1 MSSCFVY
8 ILSRGLNQT
17 FTEHIKYWEGKDE
30 LMVSAL
36 RSSEF
41 REREGGKEIYKQII
55 IEGKSSQ

>member
-8 ILSRGLNQT
+8 NILSGGLNKT

-41 REREGGKEIYKQII
+41 RERKR
-55 IEGKSSQ
+55 EGKRHINK